1 MSIKLTVVFKL
12 KIQLIQTNRKK
23 ERVNKRLD
31 CQHPSNRS
39 DTPVT
44 ACTHQSP
51 CTQTLLPH
59 TGCAKWACTGPGH
72 GPHRPTRQQKASAD
86 TGRRPHTILHNG
98 RVKVQGVDT
107 LPDFFEPT
115 PRFSNGKQYRNT
127 HPSKYIFKHL
137 TKYVPEM
144 KS

>member
-23 ERVNKRLD
+23 ERVNKRPD

-72 GPHRPTRQQKASAD
+72 GPHRPTRQQKAEERPVSAD
-86 TGRRPHTILHNG
+86 AVLTPFFIMAGSKF
-98 RVKVQGVDT
+98 KVWT
-107 LPDFFEPT
+107 RYPT
-115 PRFSNGKQYRNT
+115 FSNLPPGFQMVSSIETHILLNT
-127 HPSKYIFKHL
+127 SL
-137 TKYVPEM
+137 ST
-144 KS
+144 